1 MLLYVTG
8 LEREICKSPRWY
20 DWRGEAPPHPVPFP
34 RGWRRLNYLFFPSS
48 LASGRAELKLHH
60 QFLTPPPRSLQELD
74 AETSLIQHLPSL
86 HRPSDHA
93 STPGAAHTT
102 GPGAAVQTACSAA
115 WCHRAELGARVGD
128 PRLLGT
134 LEVVAEVPGCGR
146 GQGLQS
152 KKQVAPR
159 PSPGL
164 HQYQTQRVLEDPVS
178 ASVPFKSGPQCP
190 FRVTLGLRLWGSQ
203 PAPFAIPRIT
213 HSPSAFD
220 TPFAPQLLTL

>member
-1 MLLYVTG
+1 MLLSTLLYVTG

-20 DWRGEAPPHPVPFP
+20 DWRGEAPPHPVLFP

-93 STPGAAHTT
+93 LTPGAAHTT
-102 GPGAAVQTACSAA
+102 GPRAAVQTACSAA

-134 LEVVAEVPGCGR
+134 LEVVAEVPGGR
-146 GQGLQS
+146 ERAGPSIQEAGGAQAVPWS
-152 KKQVAPR
+152 PSVPDPACSGR
-159 PSPGL
+159 PSL
-164 HQYQTQRVLEDPVS
+164 SLCAFQVRSSVS
-178 ASVPFKSGPQCP
+178 FQSHVGAAFVGKSAC
-190 FRVTLGLRLWGSQ
+190 TICHS
-203 PAPFAIPRIT
+203 T
-213 HSPSAFD
+213 HHS
-220 TPFAPQLLTL
+220 